1 MQIPKLKGN
10 PFQADDYE
18 ELKETSF
25 ESTFDLSQAKSTRIA
40 MWLLVSGNAINCFI
54 TGKLL
59 YEQITS
65 QTKFQSDYG
74 ITLPSNFTLFS
85 LLLIPLA
92 ICLGTFG
99 HILWVCSG
107 SLIKSRTKVRFSLLL
122 WTASILIPI
131 CFIFFVVPL
140 IVVEAG
146 AGTNGVIAGMTA
158 TFPVFLIAYWLWL
171 SSLHFMAR
179 ELKDLSSIVRREKLL
194 EPALIEIGALVA
206 GVTNFLVPTL
216 EVFGTLGLFLL
227 SLGIAS
233 TAFACAQGCSQL
245 IAQRNKR

>member
-1 MQIPKLKGN
+1 
-10 PFQADDYE
+10 
-18 ELKETSF
+18 
-25 ESTFDLSQAKSTRIA
+25 
-40 MWLLVSGNAINCFI
+40 MWLFVSGNAINCFI

-65 QTKFQSDYG
+65 QAKFQSDYG
-74 ITLPSNFTLFS
+74 ITLPSTFSLLS
-85 LLLIPLA
+85 LLLIPFA
-92 ICLGTFG
+92 ICLGTVG

-107 SLIKSRTKVRFSLLL
+107 SLIKRPAKVRFSLLL

-131 CFIFFVVPL
+131 CFIFLVIPL
-140 IVVEAG
+140 IVAK
-146 AGTNGVIAGMTA
+146 AGTGTTGVITGMSA
-158 TFPVFLIAYWLWL
+158 TFPVFLISYWLWL

-194 EPALIEIGALVA
+194 EPALIEIGALMA
-206 GVTNFLVPTL
+206 GFTNFLVPTL
-216 EVFGTLGLFLL
+216 EAVGTLGLFLL